1 MSALTVMFVR
11 HAEKLGGRFP
21 SPGTTVEGAKDD
33 KSLVIRGWQ
42 RAGAWATLFGSDL
55 CSGDY
60 PRPTVVYAAKPE
72 PVSKKAKFSH
82 RPFET
87 AGPLAERLQLP
98 LKAESGVSQER
109 EMADEIKRLT
119 GVVIVFWEHKA
130 IATDLI
136 PALKGDQVIPGV
148 PTKWDGDRFDVVLRF
163 DRAVP
168 EAPWSFRQLS
178 PRLMSGDSD
187 APFTQLEGLPNAS
200 AG

>member
-1 MSALTVMFVR
+1 MSSLTVMFVR
-11 HAEKLGGRFP
+11 HAEKAGGRFP
-21 SPGTTVEGAKDD
+21 GDGTTAEGARDK

-42 RAGAWATLFGSDL
+42 RGGAWAALFGSGL
-55 CSGDY
+55 CNADY
-60 PRPTVVYAAKPE
+60 PRPNIIYAAKPK
-72 PVSKKAKFSH
+72 PVTEKAKFSH

-98 LKAESGVSQER
+98 LRTNWGVTQER
-109 EMADEIKRLT
+109 ELVEEIKRLT

-130 IATDLI
+130 IVSDLI

-168 EAPWSFRQLS
+168 DTPWSFCQMS

-187 APFTQLEGLPNAS
+187 APFKQREA
-200 AG
+200 